1 MYDDKE
7 LAEYRDLIEVPT
19 SFEEGFGWKTVIGA
33 IFIGFL
39 MMPGSMYLQLV
50 LGSGIGPAARWVT
63 IILFAEI
70 AKRSQQ
76 DLKQQEIFLLY
87 YMAGA
92 ALASPFQGLLWN
104 QYLVQSDAAVM
115 LGLTDYIPT
124 WVAPGAESQS
134 MLERTFLHRDWMIP
148 ILLLVGS
155 QIIQRIDHFGLG
167 YALYR
172 ITSDVEKLPFPMAPV
187 GALGT
192 MALAESQED
201 KKTGWKWKVFSIGG
215 VTGLAFGGIY
225 VLLPVVS
232 GLIFTEPIRPIPI
245 PWVELTRHTEAILPA
260 VATGIQLDMGLI
272 FIGMVLPFW
281 AVIGGLIGLIITI
294 ILNPILFKNGV
305 LHRWHEGMGTVDT
318 VFANNFDFY
327 MSFGIGL
334 GLAIGC
340 IGIWSVVKSFRAVA
354 ARNNSEKHQNGP
366 GHGNKDVAKKDQPE
380 GGTGKE
386 GHGVNILP
394 KISLRERMGD
404 LFTPPEGRGDFNFW
418 ISIAIYVLSTLAYV
432 GLCLWLVPNFPWIF
446 FLAYGFIYTPLIS
459 YITARME
466 GIAGQFVSLP
476 LVREAS
482 FIAGARFF
490 GYHGIE
496 IWYAP
501 IPMHNYGETTV
512 HFRQI
517 ELTGTSIRGII
528 KSELVVFPVV
538 MIASLLFSQF
548 IWQLA
553 PIPSSSYPYAQE
565 MWHLQAL
572 NTLLMQTS
580 TLEGN
585 SLFYQALNGGYVL
598 SGLGFGIVTYMVLTF
613 FSLPILLIY
622 GVVRG
627 LGQSTPHGIILEII
641 GALLGRYFF
650 LKRYGTKWRQ
660 YAPVLLA
667 GFSCGMGLTGMFAMG
682 FALILKSLSR
692 LAF

>member
-1 MYDDKE
+1 MYEDKE
-7 LAEYRDLIEVPT
+7 LKEYRDLLKTPDH
-19 SFEEGFGWKTVIGA
+19 FEEGFDWKTVVGA
-33 IFIGFL
+33 VFIGFL

-50 LGSGIGPAARWVT
+50 IGSGIGPAARWVT

-70 AKRSQQ
+70 ARRSYTE
-76 DLKQQEIFLLY
+76 LKQQEIFLLY

-115 LGLTDYIPT
+115 LGLTEYIPT
-124 WVAPGAESQS
+124 WVAPPPQSES
-134 MLERTFLHRDWMIP
+134 LVERTFFHRDWMIP
-148 ILLLVGS
+148 ILLLVGA
-155 QIIQRIDHFGLG
+155 QVIQRIDHFGLG

-192 MALAESQED
+192 MALAESTEEKQ
-201 KKTGWKWKVFSIGG
+201 KSWKWRVFSIGG
-215 VTGLAFGGIY
+215 VIGLLFGSVY
-225 VLLPVVS
+225 VLLPTVS
-232 GLIFTEPIRPIPI
+232 GLLLLEPIRLIPI
-245 PWVELTRHTEAILPA
+245 PWIELTRHTEAALPA
-260 VATGIQLDMGLI
+260 VATGIQLDLGLI

-281 AVIGGLIGLIITI
+281 AVIGGLIGILITFMA
-294 ILNPILFKNGV
+294 NPV
-305 LHRWHEGMGTVDT
+305 LHHTGILKSWHPGMGTVDT

-334 GLAIGC
+334 GLSIAG
-340 IGIWSVVKSFRAVA
+340 IGIWHVVRSFGGSGA
-354 ARNNSEKHQNGP
+354 ANRGSFK
-366 GHGNKDVAKKDQPE
+366 
-380 GGTGKE
+380 
-386 GHGVNILP
+386 
-394 KISLRERMGD
+394 D
-404 LFTPPEGRGDFNFW
+404 LFTPPPGRGDFNFW
-418 ISIAIYVLSTLAYV
+418 ISIGIYVFSTLAYV
-432 GLCLWLVPNFPWIF
+432 GLCVWLVPTFPWIF
-446 FLAYGFIYTPLIS
+446 FLGYGFIYTPIVS

-490 GYHGIE
+490 GYQGIE

-501 IPMHNYGETTV
+501 IPIHNYGEATV

-528 KSELVVFPVV
+528 KAEIVVFPVV
-538 MIASLLFSQF
+538 MVASLLFSQF
-548 IWQLA
+548 IWRLA
-553 PIPSSSYPYAQE
+553 PIPSSNYPYAQE
-565 MWHLQAL
+565 LWHLQAL

-585 SLFYQALNGGYVL
+585 ALFYQALNGAYVTAGI
-598 SGLGFGIVTYMVLTF
+598 GLGLIAYILLSLFG
-613 FSLPILLIY
+613 LPVMLIY

-627 LGQSTPHGIILEII
+627 LGQSTPHGFILEVL
-641 GALLGRYFF
+641 GAFLGRYFF
-650 LKRYGTKWRQ
+650 LKRYGAMWRQ

-682 FALILKSLSR
+682 IALILKSLGR
-692 LAF
+692 LAY

>member
-7 LAEYRDLIEVPT
+7 LKEYRDLLKPPEH
-19 SFEEGFGWKTVIGA
+19 FEEGFDWKAIVGA

-50 LGSGIGPAARWVT
+50 IGTGIGPAARWVT

-70 AKRSQQ
+70 AKRSYTE
-76 DLKQQEIFLLY
+76 LKQQEIFILY

-92 ALASPFQGLLWN
+92 ALASPFQGLLWS
-104 QYLVQSDAAVM
+104 QYLVQSDAALM
-115 LGLTDYIPT
+115 LGLTDFIPT
-124 WVAPGAESQS
+124 WVAPPAESMS
-134 MLERTFLHRDWMIP
+134 LIERTFFHRDWMIP

-192 MALAESQED
+192 MALAESTEE
-201 KKTGWKWKVFSIGG
+201 KKSWKWRVFSIGG
-215 VTGLAFGGIY
+215 VIGLAFGGIY
-225 VLLPVVS
+225 VLLPTVS
-232 GLIFTEPIRPIPI
+232 GLLFTEPIRLIPI
-245 PWVELTRHTEAILPA
+245 PWVELTRHTESVLPA
-260 VATGIQLDMGLI
+260 VATGIQLDIGLI

-281 AVIGGLIGLIITI
+281 AVMGGLVGILITMV
-294 ILNPILFKNGV
+294 LNPVLYSKGI
-305 LHRWHEGMGTVDT
+305 LHRWHMGMGTVDT
-318 VFANNFDFY
+318 IFSNNFDFY

-334 GLAIGC
+334 GLAIAFVGV
-340 IGIWSVVKSFRAVA
+340 WSVVRSFGQKG
-354 ARNNSEKHQNGP
+354 SGQ
-366 GHGNKDVAKKDQPE
+366 
-380 GGTGKE
+380 GG
-386 GHGVNILP
+386 
-394 KISLRERMGD
+394 SLRD
-404 LFTPPEGRGDFNFW
+404 LFHPPPGRGDFNFW
-418 ISIAIYVLSTLAYV
+418 ISIGIYVFSTLAYV
-432 GLCLWLVPNFPWIF
+432 GLCVWLVPNFPWIF
-446 FLAYGFIYTPLIS
+446 FLGYGFVYTPIIS

-482 FIAGARFF
+482 FIAGAKFF
-490 GYHGIE
+490 GYQGIE

-501 IPMHNYGETTV
+501 IPIHNYGEATV

-528 KSELVVFPVV
+528 KAEIVVFPVV
-538 MIASLLFSQF
+538 MVASLLFSQF
-548 IWQLA
+548 IWRLA
-553 PIPSSSYPYAQE
+553 PIPSSQYPYAQE
-565 MWHLQAL
+565 LWHLQAL

-585 SLFYQALNGGYVL
+585 SLFFQALKGSYVL
-598 SGLGFGIVTYMVLTF
+598 SGLGFGLVTYILLSVLG
-613 FSLPILLIY
+613 LPVLLIY

-627 LGQSTPHGIILEII
+627 LGQSTPHGFILEVV
-641 GALLGRYFF
+641 GAFLGRFFF
-650 LKRYGTKWRQ
+650 LKRYGAMWRQ

-682 FALILKSLSR
+682 FALILKSLGR
-692 LAF
+692 LAY

>member
-1 MYDDKE
+1 MYEDKE
-7 LAEYRDLIEVPT
+7 LQEYRDLLQTPDH
-19 SFEEGFGWKTVIGA
+19 FEEGFDWKTFVGA

-50 LGSGIGPAARWVT
+50 IGAGIGPAARWVT

-70 AKRSQQ
+70 AKRSFTE
-76 DLKQQEIFLLY
+76 LKQQEIFLLY

-104 QYLVQSDAAVM
+104 QYLVQSDAAKM
-115 LGLTDYIPT
+115 LGLTEFIPS
-124 WVAPGAESQS
+124 WVAPQPESMS
-134 MLERTFLHRDWMIP
+134 LIERTFFHRDWMIP
-148 ILLLVGS
+148 ILLLIGA
-155 QIIQRIDHFGLG
+155 QIIQRIDQFGLG
-167 YALYR
+167 YALFR

-192 MALAESQED
+192 MALAESTEEKQ
-201 KKTGWKWKVFSIGG
+201 KSWKWRIFSIGG
-215 VTGLAFGGIY
+215 VIGLAFGGIY
-225 VLLPVVS
+225 VLLPTLS
-232 GLIFTEPIRPIPI
+232 GLLFTEQIRLIPI
-245 PWVELTRHTEAILPA
+245 PWVELTRHTEGVLPA
-260 VATGIQLDMGLI
+260 VATGIQLDIGLI

-281 AVIGGLIGLIITI
+281 AVIGGLIGLIITVVA
-294 ILNPILFKNGV
+294 NPILFHHGI
-305 LHRWHEGMGTVDT
+305 LHRWHYGMGTVDT

-334 GLAIGC
+334 GLTIALV
-340 IGIWSVVKSFRAVA
+340 GIWSVIRSF
-354 ARNNSEKHQNGP
+354 NQNG
-366 GHGNKDVAKKDQPE
+366 VS
-380 GGTGKE
+380 GKR
-386 GHGVNILP
+386 NF
-394 KISLRERMGD
+394 KD
-404 LFTPPEGRGDFNFW
+404 LFRPPPGRGDFNFW
-418 ISIAIYVLSTLAYV
+418 ISIGIYVFSTLSYV
-432 GLCLWLVPNFPWIF
+432 SLCVWLVPNFPWIF
-446 FLAYGFIYTPLIS
+446 FLGYGFVYTPIIS

-482 FIAGARFF
+482 FIAGAKFF
-490 GYHGIE
+490 GYQGIE

-501 IPMHNYGETTV
+501 IPIHNYGEATV
-512 HFRQI
+512 HFREI

-528 KSELVVFPVV
+528 KSEIVVFPVV

-548 IWQLA
+548 IWRLA

-585 SLFYQALNGGYVL
+585 SLFFQALKGSYVL
-598 SGLGFGIVTYMVLTF
+598 FGLGFGLVAYALL
-613 FSLPILLIY
+613 SLFGLPVMLIY

-627 LGQSTPHGIILEII
+627 LGQSTPHGLLLEVV
-641 GALLGRYFF
+641 GAFLGRFFF
-650 LKRYGTKWRQ
+650 LKRYGAMWRQ

-667 GFSCGMGLTGMFAMG
+667 GFSCGMGLTGMCAMG
-682 FALILKSLSR
+682 FTLILKSLGR
-692 LAF
+692 LPY

>member
-7 LAEYRDLIEVPT
+7 LKEYRDLLKVPDH
-19 SFEEGFGWKTVIGA
+19 FEEGFDWKAIVGA

-50 LGSGIGPAARWVT
+50 IGTGIGPAARWVT

-70 AKRSQQ
+70 AKRSYTE
-76 DLKQQEIFLLY
+76 LKQQEIFLLY

-104 QYLVQSDAAVM
+104 QYLVQSDAARM
-115 LGLTDYIPT
+115 LGLTEFIPA
-124 WVAPGAESQS
+124 WVAPAPESMS
-134 MLERTFLHRDWMIP
+134 LIERTFFHRDWMIP
-148 ILLLVGS
+148 ILLLVGA

-167 YALYR
+167 YSLYR

-192 MALAESQED
+192 MALAESTEEKQ
-201 KKTGWKWKVFSIGG
+201 KSWKWRVFSIGG
-215 VTGLAFGGIY
+215 VIGLVFGGIY
-225 VLLPVVS
+225 VLLPTVS
-232 GLIFTEPIRPIPI
+232 GLIFAEPIRLIPI
-245 PWVELTRHTEAILPA
+245 PWVELTRHTEGMLPA
-260 VATGIQLDMGLI
+260 VATGIQLDIGLI

-281 AVIGGLIGLIITI
+281 AVIGGLVGLIITVVA
-294 ILNPILFKNGV
+294 NPILHQQGI
-305 LHRWHEGMGTVDT
+305 LYRWHLGMGTVET

-334 GLAIGC
+334 GLAIAGV
-340 IGIWSVVKSFRAVA
+340 GIWSVLRSFGKSA
-354 ARNNSEKHQNGP
+354 A
-366 GHGNKDVAKKDQPE
+366 GNR
-380 GGTGKE
+380 G
-386 GHGVNILP
+386 
-394 KISLRERMGD
+394 SLKD
-404 LFTPPEGRGDFNFW
+404 LFHPPPGRGDFNFW
-418 ISIAIYVLSTLAYV
+418 ISIGIYVFSTLAYV
-432 GLCLWLVPNFPWIF
+432 GLSVWLVPNFPWIF
-446 FLAYGFIYTPLIS
+446 FLGYGFFYTPVIS

-482 FIAGARFF
+482 FIAGAKYF

-501 IPMHNYGETTV
+501 IPIHNYGEATV

-528 KSELVVFPVV
+528 KAEIVVFPVV
-538 MIASLLFSQF
+538 MISSLLFSQF
-548 IWQLA
+548 IWRLA

-565 MWHLQAL
+565 LWHLQAL

-585 SLFYQALNGGYVL
+585 SLFYQALKGSYVL
-598 SGLGFGIVTYMVLTF
+598 SGLSFGLVTYALLSLF
-613 FSLPILLIY
+613 GLPILLIY
-622 GVVRG
+622 GIVRG
-627 LGQSTPHGIILEII
+627 LGQSTPHGLILEVV
-641 GALLGRYFF
+641 GALLGRFFF
-650 LKRYGTKWRQ
+650 LKRYGTMWRQ

-682 FALILKSLSR
+682 FALILKSLGR
-692 LAF
+692 LAY

>member
-1 MYDDKE
+1 MYEDKE
-7 LAEYRDLIEVPT
+7 LKEYRDLLPRPT
-19 SFEEGFGWKTVIGA
+19 HFEEGFDWKTIVGA
-33 IFIGFL
+33 VFIGFL

-50 LGSGIGPAARWVT
+50 IGSGIGPAARWVT

-70 AKRSQQ
+70 AKRSYTE
-76 DLKQQEIFLLY
+76 LKQQEIFLLY

-104 QYLVQSDAAVM
+104 QYLVQSDAARM
-115 LGLTDYIPT
+115 LGVTEFIPN
-124 WVAPGAESQS
+124 WVAPQPGSES
-134 MLERTFLHRDWMIP
+134 LVERTFFHKDWLIP

-155 QIIQRIDHFGLG
+155 QIIQRVDHFGLG

-192 MALAESQED
+192 MALAESTED
-201 KKTGWKWKVFSIGG
+201 KKKSWKWRIFSIGG
-215 VTGLAFGGIY
+215 VIGLVFGSIY
-225 VLLPVVS
+225 VLLPTVS
-232 GLIFTEPIRPIPI
+232 GLLFTESIRLIPI
-245 PWVELTRHTEAILPA
+245 PWVELTRHTEDVLPA
-260 VATGIQLDMGLI
+260 VATGIQLDLGLI

-294 ILNPILFKNGV
+294 VANPVLYRHGILN
-305 LHRWHEGMGTVDT
+305 RWHLGMGTVDT

-334 GLAIGC
+334 GLAIGLV
-340 IGIWSVVKSFRAVA
+340 GFWHVFKSFKKE
-354 ARNNSEKHQNGP
+354 NSEKRGSF
-366 GHGNKDVAKKDQPE
+366 K
-380 GGTGKE
+380 
-386 GHGVNILP
+386 
-394 KISLRERMGD
+394 D
-404 LFTPPEGRGDFNFW
+404 LFNPPPGRGDFNFW
-418 ISIAIYVLSTLAYV
+418 ISIGIYVASTLSYV
-432 GLCLWLVPNFPWIF
+432 ILCVWLVPNFPWIF
-446 FLAYGFIYTPLIS
+446 FIGYGFIYTPIIS

-482 FIAGARFF
+482 FIAGAKFF
-490 GYHGIE
+490 GYQGIE

-501 IPMHNYGETTV
+501 IPFHNYGKATV
-512 HFRQI
+512 DFREI

-528 KSELVVFPVV
+528 KAEIVVFPVV

-548 IWQLA
+548 IWRLA
-553 PIPSSSYPYAQE
+553 PIPSSNYPYAQE
-565 MWHLQAL
+565 LWHLQAL

-585 SLFYQALNGGYVL
+585 SMFFQALKATYVFA
-598 SGLGFGIVTYMVLTF
+598 GVGFGVITYALLATF
-613 FSLPILLIY
+613 GLPVMLVY

-627 LGQSTPHGIILEII
+627 LGQSTPHGMILEVV
-641 GALLGRYFF
+641 GALMGRFFF
-650 LKRYGTKWRQ
+650 LKRYGAMWRQ

-667 GFSCGMGLTGMFAMG
+667 GFSCGMGLMGMFAMG
-682 FALILKSLSR
+682 FMLILKSLGR
-692 LAF
+692 LAY